1 MFWRPT
7 FGCTQKNRNL
17 SKGHILSVMASNV
30 ALIVGV
36 TGIVGLPL
44 AQQLLDKKWK
54 VYGISR
60 RTADYIPSG
69 VKHIALDVTKKEDC
83 EEKLRELT
91 DVTHVFFVVWVN
103 CGPVKEN
110 CIVNKTLVSF
120 TW

>member
-1 MFWRPT
+1 
-7 FGCTQKNRNL
+7 
-17 SKGHILSVMASNV
+17 MASNT

-54 VYGISR
+54 VYGKSR

-83 EEKLRELT
+83 EEKLKELT

-103 CGPVKEN
+103 CGSDKEN
-110 CIVNKTLVSF
+110 CRVNKKLVS
-120 TW
+120 

>member
-1 MFWRPT
+1 MGRHINLNPT
-7 FGCTQKNRNL
+7 SVLASYIWMHTEKKNL

-36 TGIVGLPL
+36 TGIVGLRL

-69 VKHIALDVTKKEDC
+69 VKHITLDVTKKEDVRRNS
-83 EEKLRELT
+83 E
-91 DVTHVFFVVWVN
+91 
-103 CGPVKEN
+103 
-110 CIVNKTLVSF
+110 S
-120 TW
+120 